1 MTAKSLSILF
11 ALQLFLAA
19 VAWWPSDHAASLPH
33 PLLEIDP
40 ARLSALAIAASPSE
54 GEPVSWLE
62 LAHGEGRERVEGVGS
77 VGSVEGG
84 DGEWRIASQGGYP
97 ADDNK
102 VTALIEKLAK
112 MEVRR
117 PIANR
122 ESSHN
127 ALKVGDK
134 EWGRRVRLTTE
145 AGEREL
151 VIGAAKSN
159 SVNVRFA
166 DESDVYVA
174 SGLSEWSLR
183 DDARSYWNPVYL
195 EASPTDVSE
204 IRVQHGTSS
213 LLFAREGEAWR
224 VVEPATSRAVD
235 GEAVDEFVAAVT
247 TVRMDVPVGSAV
259 LPEHGLDGTIRVS
272 WLIDAENESV
282 AGGYAI
288 GAENGANRYL
298 KSDTSPFVVVVAAA
312 SLARVIEAS
321 IDEFLLDEVEAEP
334 AAELE

>member
-1 MTAKSLSILF
+1 
-11 ALQLFLAA
+11 
-19 VAWWPSDHAASLPH
+19 
-33 PLLEIDP
+33 
-40 ARLSALAIAASPSE
+40 LSALAIAASPRE

-62 LAHGEGRERVEGVGS
+62 LAHGEGRERVDG

-84 DGEWRIASQGGYP
+84 NGEWRITSQGGYP
-97 ADDNK
+97 ADDKK

-134 EWGRRVRLTTE
+134 EWGRRVRLTTD

-166 DESDVYVA
+166 DESGVYLA

-195 EASPTDVSE
+195 ETSPTDVSE

-224 VVEPATSRAVD
+224 VVEPATSDPVD
-235 GEAVDEFVAAVT
+235 SEAIDAFVAAVT
-247 TVRMDVPVGSAV
+247 TVRMDVPVGSTV

-272 WLIDAENESV
+272 WMIDAENESV
-282 AGGYAI
+282 AGGYEI

-298 KSDTSPFVVVVAAA
+298 KSDTNPFVVEVAAS

>member
-40 ARLSALAIAASPSE
+40 ARLSALAIAASPRE

-62 LAHGEGRERVEGVGS
+62 LAHGEGRDRVDG
-77 VGSVEGG
+77 VEGG
-84 DGEWRIASQGGYP
+84 NGEWRITSQGGYP
-97 ADDNK
+97 ADDKK

-134 EWGRRVRLTTE
+134 EWGRRVRLTTD

-166 DESDVYVA
+166 DESDVYLA

-195 EASPTDVSE
+195 ETSPTDVSE

-224 VVEPATSRAVD
+224 VVEPATSDPVD
-235 GEAVDEFVAAVT
+235 SEAVDAFVAAVT
-247 TVRMDVPVGSAV
+247 TVRMDVPVGSTV

-272 WLIDAENESV
+272 WMIDAENESV
-282 AGGYAI
+282 AGGYEI

-298 KSDTSPFVVVVAAA
+298 KSDTSPFVVEVAAS

-321 IDEFLLDEVEAEP
+321 IDEFLLDAVEVEAEAEP